1 MRGLPCRKSFDER
14 HQLPFVIHCSSSHDA
29 IPMGPVNHLG
39 VKRRTVPQFQRISRL
54 HVVMPVIQNG
64 WPVARPRFG
73 GHDRMLVRPMH
84 GGLESDF
91 SQPIGAPVG
100 TSLHVFSEGW
110 VGADGWD
117 GKQIF
122 DPLQC
127 GISIG
132 FVRGNGR
139 FGR

>member
-1 MRGLPCRKSFDER
+1 
-14 HQLPFVIHCSSSHDA
+14 
-29 IPMGPVNHLG
+29 
-39 VKRRTVPQFQRISRL
+39 
-54 HVVMPVIQNG
+54 
-64 WPVARPRFG
+64 
-73 GHDRMLVRPMH
+73 MLVRSMH
-84 GGLESDF
+84 GGFESDLL
-91 SQPIGAPVG
+91 QPIGAPVG

-117 GKQIF
+117 GKQIL

-132 FVRGNGR
+132 FVSGNGR